1 MAPPSSVMTP
11 SRHNRDLHH
20 HTITPEYPI
29 IDLRLPA
36 TVFDVY
42 PTHLGTRTKSS
53 CSWDEPLRPSM
64 TACPKLSSTFHNQM
78 VTTKDNRGSQGLN
91 SYLWYLDP
99 HLVAGKYSY
108 PLCTTLRPSYEP
120 PSPPLSPRF
129 ASVRATSAPSI
140 GRIRLSRVF
149 IGLADEQRT
158 WVGKPLECCR
168 HKAEDH
174 EAGAEEWQERN

>member
-1 MAPPSSVMTP
+1 MTP

-99 HLVAGKYSY
+99 HLVAGNTLIHYALRY
-108 PLCTTLRPSYEP
+108 PQAELRTTLATAFAPFCLGTGYVRTLNRPDPTIAGFYRSGG
-120 PSPPLSPRF
+120 
-129 ASVRATSAPSI
+129 RA
-140 GRIRLSRVF
+140 GDM
-149 IGLADEQRT
+149 G
-158 WVGKPLECCR
+158 W
-168 HKAEDH
+168 
-174 EAGAEEWQERN
+174 

>member
-99 HLVAGKYSY
+99 HPVAGKYSY
-108 PLCTTLRPSYEP
+108 PLCTQVPSGRATNHPRHRFRPVLPRYGLRPHP
-120 PSPPLSPRF
+120 
-129 ASVRATSAPSI
+129 
-140 GRIRLSRVF
+140 
-149 IGLADEQRT
+149 Q
-158 WVGKPLECCR
+158 
-168 HKAEDH
+168 
-174 EAGAEEWQERN
+174 